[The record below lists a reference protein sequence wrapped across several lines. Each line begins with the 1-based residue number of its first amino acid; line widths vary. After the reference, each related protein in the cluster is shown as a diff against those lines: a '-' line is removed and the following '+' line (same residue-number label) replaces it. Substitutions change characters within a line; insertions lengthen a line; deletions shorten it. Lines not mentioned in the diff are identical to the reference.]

1 MRQVVRTR
9 RSAWRGACK
18 RDLRSSIERAAM
30 RVGTRV
36 GAVVSGALVCL
47 WGATAWAQSEA
58 TSGDAQE
65 LARLVDALEEAR
77 FEGEALGLANRL
89 EEARGMVVPEVY
101 QAELERASGAA
112 SRWPVVAFAVQ
123 RELARA
129 RMEQGDEQGETLAS
143 EAGCLTR
150 WSLVGPLENP
160 SMEGFYKEV
169 GPQHELS
176 GPYEGRFGEVDW
188 RELAPADYFCAFSL
202 GSFVTP
208 STSAVVFL
216 ASRVHLNEALRGEL
230 LVGAAGAYRV
240 WIDGREVGGDDGE
253 RGAGLDVQSW
263 PVRLSPGDHEVVVKL
278 ASTGQGSLAWSA
290 RLLDA
295 GGQPLAGVEHRA
307 EAPRVALGPMRASAP
322 EARAGALYAVRET
335 TASRRAS
342 PLAKIRAAAAW
353 QRLQPADSAAPWRDV
368 ARGVIAELK
377 GGASS
382 AAQEA
387 EVLLEAAPLFE
398 ERWRQVSL
406 LERARELAPANAAL
420 WERVS
425 LALAAAYGEGSARAE
440 WQRQRTLL
448 EEVVEARP
456 GSLKALLTLAKL
468 YEDREL
474 DGQALRLL
482 ESWQGPQEGDREGVV
497 AWARAMI
504 DVQQAT
510 GDLRRS
516 RELRERVLS
525 QTQFSGAYRW
535 DMMKEAL
542 AEGELDQALTIARER
557 WTTNPWSSAWGLQ
570 VARALQASGELEQA
584 GEVLETLIARNP
596 GESSLWERKAELRLL
611 QEDRAGVVEAMEQAL
626 SLRPQDSALRARAE
640 LMRPPGA
647 NFYDAWIE
655 EDVRALADAHPPGP
669 HDYDILID
677 QAVVEVGPTGL
688 ARRFVQQV
696 ERVIDARGIQSA
708 RQLGVSF
715 QSGDERVEVL
725 GVRVH
730 KADGTLSEDYDAW
743 RSGQA
748 RKQST
753 TYNDREQINLRASNV
768 EVGDLVEYRYVVHQ
782 VANENFRGDY
792 FGAVRYVQHGRP
804 AALVRYALLYPES
817 WELYFRPPALAHE
830 VRDGVTPAGEAVE
843 GMKSRSFELREVP
856 RVYTEHDQP
865 GYTEIYDYIMVSNKA
880 DYDAIGRWWWGLIEE
895 QLVVDDA
902 IREEVRRLTS
912 GLGNDEEKVEAI
924 YDYVARNTRYLHV
937 GLGIHG
943 WKPYRTSAVMQ
954 NRYGDCKDKA
964 ALLKVMLEEAGVEA
978 EMVLVRTRR
987 LGEVDGSVASM
998 HVFNHAVT
1006 YVPGLDVFL
1015 DATAEYNGAFELTSM
1030 DQGAQALIVED
1041 GGQTRW
1047 VTMPIDAPETNRLAQ
1062 RLEIDLR
1069 GERPVLRG
1077 EVEAVGSR
1085 AVRYRQLLEDPQR
1098 RDEAF
1103 ERELARRYPGIRLT
1117 RAEYE
1122 GIETLGAPAK
1132 VRFEAELGDVVRGE
1146 GEGYLYPLAS
1156 PEDALGA
1163 YAAEGTR
1170 RQDRMFR
1177 VPFAEST
1184 QMRYVLGQGRRVGR
1198 VPEDVEVRSK
1208 FGDLRVSYSTAGEDL
1223 VVEVDFSVKVQR
1235 VPVEEYEAFRAFV
1248 GELHTALN
1256 QTIRLVGEGGVR

>member
-1 MRQVVRTR
+1 M
-9 RSAWRGACK
+9 SATVWAQ
-18 RDLRSSIERAAM
+18 
-30 RVGTRV
+30 
-36 GAVVSGALVCL
+36 
-47 WGATAWAQSEA
+47 ATATE
-58 TSGDAQE
+58 GGAQE
-65 LARLVDALEEAR
+65 LARRVDALEATR
-77 FEGEALGLANRL
+77 FEGEALGLAYQL
-89 EEARGMVVPEVY
+89 DEERGMVAPEVY
-101 QAELERASGAA
+101 ETELERAARAA
-112 SRWPVVAFAVQ
+112 SRWPVVAFAVE

-129 RMEQGDEQGETLAS
+129 RLERGDARGETLAS

-150 WSLVGPLENP
+150 WSVVGPLENP
-160 SMEGFYKEV
+160 SMQGFYEEV
-169 GPQHELS
+169 GPQVELE
-176 GPYEGRFGEVDW
+176 GPYAGRFGEVAW

-216 ASRVHLNEALRGEL
+216 SSRVQLDEALRGEL
-230 LVGAAGAYRV
+230 VVGAAGAYRV

-263 PVRLSPGDHEVVVKL
+263 PVRLSAGEHEVVVKL
-278 ASTGQGSLAWSA
+278 GSTGQGSLAWSA
-290 RLLDA
+290 RLLD
-295 GGQPLAGVEHRA
+295 GQGTPVAGVEHRA
-307 EAPRVALGPMRASAP
+307 EAPQVAPGAMSKTAP
-322 EARAGALYAVRET
+322 QARAGALVAVRET

-342 PLAKIRAAAAW
+342 PLARIRAAAAW
-353 QRLQPADSAAPWRDV
+353 QRLQPADSASPWRDV
-368 ARGVIAELK
+368 ARSVIAELER
-377 GGASS
+377 GTLS
-382 AAQEA
+382 AVQQA
-387 EVLLEAAPLFE
+387 EVLLEASPLFE

-406 LERARELAPANAAL
+406 LERARELTASGEAL

-440 WQRQRTLL
+440 WQRQRAIL

-456 GSLKALLTLAKL
+456 GSLKALLALAEL
-468 YEDREL
+468 YEARGL
-474 DGQALRLL
+474 KGQALRLL
-482 ESWQGPQEGDREGVV
+482 EGWEGPQEGDREEVV
-497 AWARAMI
+497 AWVRAMI
-504 DVQQAT
+504 DAQEAA
-510 GDLRRS
+510 GDRRAA
-516 RELRERVLS
+516 RALRETVLKH
-525 QTQFSGAYRW
+525 TQFSGAYRW
-535 DMMKEAL
+535 EMMKEAM
-542 AEGELDQALTIARER
+542 AEGELSEALAIARER
-557 WTTNPWSSAWGLQ
+557 WAKNPWSSAWGLQ
-570 VARALQASGELEQA
+570 VARALQVSGEP
-584 GEVLETLIARNP
+584 GEAEGVIETLIARDP
-596 GESSLWERKAELRLL
+596 GDASLWERKAELRLL

-655 EDVRALADAHPPGP
+655 EDVRALAEAHPPGP

-688 ARRFVQQV
+688 ARRFVQRV

-715 QSGDERVEVL
+715 QSGDERVEVV

-730 KADGTLSEDYDAW
+730 KADGTLSEDYDEW

-843 GMKSRSFELREVP
+843 GMKVRSFELREVP
-856 RVYTEHDQP
+856 RVYTEQDQP

-880 DYDAIGRWWWGLIEE
+880 DYDAIGRWWWELIEE

-902 IREEVRRLTS
+902 IREEVGRLTS
-912 GLGNDEEKVEAI
+912 GLGTDEAKVEAI
-924 YDYVARNTRYLHV
+924 FDYVARNTRYLHV

-964 ALLKVMLEEAGVEA
+964 ALLKVMLEEAGVDA

-1047 VTMPIDAPETNRLAQ
+1047 VTMPIDAPEQNHLAQ

-1085 AVRYRQLLEDPQR
+1085 AVRYRQLLEDAQR

-1103 ERELARRYPGIRLT
+1103 ERELARRYPGATLT
-1117 RAEYE
+1117 RADYE

-1132 VRFEAELGDVVRGE
+1132 VRFEAELGDVVRGD
-1146 GEGYLYPLAS
+1146 GEGYLYPLAA

-1163 YAAEGTR
+1163 YAAESTR

-1184 QMRYVLGQGRRVGR
+1184 QVRYVLGPGRAVER

-1208 FGDLRVSYSTAGEDL
+1208 FGDMQVSYSSAGDDL

-1248 GELHTALN
+1248 SELHTALN

>member
-1 MRQVVRTR
+1 MVHG
-9 RSAWRGACK
+9 SESCK
-18 RDLRSSIERAAM
+18 GSIERAAM

-36 GAVVSGALVCL
+36 GAVVSGALVGL
-47 WGATAWAQSEA
+47 LSATAWAQPEA
-58 TSGDAQE
+58 ASGDEGE
-65 LARLVDALEEAR
+65 LARWVDALEEAR
-77 FEGEALGLANRL
+77 FEGEALGLAYRL
-89 EEARGMVVPEVY
+89 EEARGSVSPDLYV
-101 QAELERASGAA
+101 AELERGVRAA
-112 SRWPVVAFAVQ
+112 ARWPYAAFAIE

-129 RMEQGDEQGETLAS
+129 RMEQGDARGGQLAS

-160 SMEGFYKEV
+160 SMEGFYEAV
-169 GPQHELS
+169 GPQLDLQ
-176 GPYEGRFGEVDW
+176 GPYDGRFGEVAW

-216 ASRVHLNEALRGEL
+216 SSQVELDAPWRGEL
-230 LVGAAGAYRV
+230 VVGAAGAYRV

-263 PVRLSPGDHEVVVKL
+263 PVRLSAGAHEVVVKL
-278 ASTGQGSLAWSA
+278 GSTGQGSLAWSA

-295 GGQPLAGVEHRA
+295 GGQPLAGVTHRA
-307 EAPRVALGPMRASAP
+307 EAPQVALGPMSKSAP
-322 EARAGALYAVRET
+322 QARAGALVAVREA

-368 ARGVIAELK
+368 ARGVIAGLE
-377 GGASS
+377 GGGLNAV
-382 AAQEA
+382 QQA

-406 LERARELAPANAAL
+406 LERARELCAEGDAL

-425 LALAAAYGEGSARAE
+425 LALAAAYREGSSQAE

-448 EEVVEARP
+448 EEVVAARP
-456 GSLKALLTLAKL
+456 GSLKAHLALADL
-468 YEDREL
+468 YEGRGLE
-474 DGQALRLL
+474 GQGLRLL
-482 ESWQGPQEGDREGVV
+482 EGWQGPPEGDREEVV
-497 AWARAMI
+497 SWVRAMI
-504 DVQQAT
+504 DAHEAA
-510 GDLRRS
+510 GDLRRA
-516 RELRERVLS
+516 RELRESVLD

-535 DMMKEAL
+535 EMMKEAL
-542 AEGELDQALTIARER
+542 AEGALDQALAIARER
-557 WTTNPWSSAWGLQ
+557 WETNPWSSAWGLQ
-570 VARALQASGELEQA
+570 VARALQARGELEEA
-584 GEVLETLIARNP
+584 GEVIETLIARNL
-596 GESSLWERKAELRLL
+596 GEASLWERKAELRLL

-655 EDVRALADAHPPGP
+655 EDVRQLAEAHPPGP

-688 ARRFVQQV
+688 ARRFVQRV
-696 ERVIDARGIQSA
+696 ERVIDARGVQSA

-730 KADGTLSEDYDAW
+730 KADGTLSEDYDTW

-817 WELYFRPPALAHE
+817 WDLYFRPPALTHE
-830 VRDGVTPAGEAVE
+830 VRDDLTPTGEEVE

-856 RVYTEHDQP
+856 RVYTERDQP

-902 IREEVRRLTS
+902 IREEVDRLTS
-912 GLGNDEEKVEAI
+912 GLQSDEAKVEAI

-943 WKPYRTSAVMQ
+943 WKPYRTSAVMR

-964 ALLKVMLEEAGVEA
+964 ALLKVMLEEAGVDA

-1047 VTMPIDAPETNRLAQ
+1047 VTMPIDAPEQNRLSQ

-1077 EVEAVGSR
+1077 EVEALGSR

-1103 ERELARRYPGIRLT
+1103 ERELARRYPGATLT
-1117 RAEYE
+1117 RADYE
-1122 GIETLGAPAK
+1122 GIETLGVPAK
-1132 VRFEAELGDVVRGE
+1132 VRFEAELSDVVRGE
-1146 GEGYLYPLAS
+1146 GEGYLYPLAA

-1163 YAAEGTR
+1163 YAAESTR

-1184 QMRYVLGQGRRVGR
+1184 QMRYVLGPGRAVER

-1208 FGDLRVSYSTAGEDL
+1208 FGDMRVRYASAGDDL

-1248 GELHTALN
+1248 SELHTELN